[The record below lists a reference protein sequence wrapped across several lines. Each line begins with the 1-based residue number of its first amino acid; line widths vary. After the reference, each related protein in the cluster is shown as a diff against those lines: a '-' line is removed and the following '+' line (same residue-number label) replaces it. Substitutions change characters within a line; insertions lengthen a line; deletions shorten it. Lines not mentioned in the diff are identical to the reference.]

1 MQIILFFIKFII
13 YMLIASILFD
23 IGGDKDV

>member
-1 MQIILFFIKFII
+1 MAIVLFFIKFII